1 MNKKVLI
8 VNGVERTLIV
18 DQEALLSDVLR
29 KQLHLTGV
37 KVGCGTGQCG
47 ACNVIVDGKLV
58 RSCVVKMKKL
68 DNRATV
74 TTIEGIGT
82 PLNLHPLQQAF
93 IVHGALQCGFCTP
106 GFIVSAK
113 ALLDVNASPTRDE
126 VRDWFQKNRN
136 ACRCTGYIMIVDAV
150 MAAAKVL
157 RGEMPA
163 SNLEYQMPADG
174 KVYGTSYPRPTSVAK
189 ATGTWD
195 FGEDMGL
202 QLPEGTL
209 QCALVQPEVSHAI
222 IKGIDTSEAEQ
233 MPGVFKVVTHKDVKG
248 KNRITGLITFPTN
261 KGDGWDRPILNDE
274 KIFQFGDVV
283 AIVCADTRENAK
295 AAAKKVKVDLE
306 VLPAYMNAPAAMAD
320 DAIEI
325 HPGTPNIYY
334 ELNLKKGE
342 ETAPIMAKAAHV
354 VEGEYYLQRQPH
366 LPIEPDV
373 GFAYIDDLK
382 RVVVHS
388 KSIGIHLHLYMI
400 APGLGLE
407 PDQLVIVQNP
417 TGATFGY
424 KFSPTLEALVAAAT
438 IATGRPC
445 FLGYDWYQQQTYT
458 GKRSPFWL
466 KLKLA
471 ADENGKL
478 LAMEGDWSVDH
489 GPYSEFGDLLTTR
502 GAQFVGAGYDIKNIR
517 SVGRTVCTNH
527 GWGSAF
533 RSYGSPQSFLASESL
548 MDELAKKMN
557 MDPLELRYI
566 NCYRPGATTP
576 TGQAPEVYPFPEMFD
591 ILRPKYQAA
600 LEKALTETTETKKRG
615 VGVSLGIYGCGL
627 DGPDTS
633 GAWAELLFNGDVM
646 VGNSWE
652 DHGQGAD
659 MGTLAFAHETLR
671 PMNLKPSQI
680 KLCLNDTSLTPN
692 SGPSGGS
699 RQNVVTGNAIKA
711 ACTLLLNAMRKAD
724 GTYRT
729 YDEMVKEQIA
739 VKHEGSWT
747 TPSTHMDDNQQGN
760 PFCIYMYCVFMS
772 EVEVDVTTGKTTVLK
787 MTSVGDYGTITNRL
801 VVDGQVYGGL
811 AQGIGLAL
819 TEDFENLKKHTTL
832 IGSGF
837 PFCKDITDDMEILYV
852 ESPRPEGPFGAAGAG
867 EGPLTSPHV
876 AILNA
881 IDNACGV
888 RVRAIPAYPEKVLKG
903 FKSAKKAYDVSD
915 AMEDGFMS
923 QGGIDTLKK

>member
-8 VNGVERTLIV
+8 VNGIERTLIV
-18 DQEALLSDVLR
+18 NQEALLSDVLR
-29 KQLHLTGV
+29 KQLHLTGT

-58 RSCVVKMKKL
+58 RSCVVKMKRVE
-68 DNRATV
+68 NRAQI

-82 PLNLHPLQQAF
+82 ALNLHPLQQAF
-93 IVHGALQCGFCTP
+93 ISHGALQCGFCTP

-113 ALLDVNASPTRDE
+113 ALLDANSSPTREE

-136 ACRCTGYIMIVDAV
+136 ACRCTGYVMIVDAV
-150 MAAAKVL
+150 MDAAKVL

-163 SNLEYQMPADG
+163 TNLEYKMPADG
-174 KVYGTSYPRPTSVAK
+174 KVYGTCYPRPTSVAK
-189 ATGTWD
+189 VTGTWD

-222 IKGIDTSEAEQ
+222 IKGIDTSEAEK

-295 AAAKKVKVDLE
+295 AAAKMVKVDLE

-342 ETAPIMAKAAHV
+342 ETAPIMEQAAHV

-366 LPIEPDV
+366 MPIEPDV
-373 GFAYIDDLK
+373 GFAYIDSQE

-407 PDQLVIVQNP
+407 PDKLVIVQNP

-438 IATGRPC
+438 MATGKPC

-466 KLKLA
+466 KAKLA
-471 ADENGKL
+471 ADKDGRF
-478 LAMEGDWSVDH
+478 LALESDWSVDH
-489 GPYSEFGDLLTTR
+489 GPYSEFGDLLTVR
-502 GAQFVGAGYDIKNIR
+502 GAQFIGAGYDIKNIR
-517 SVGRTVCTNH
+517 GVGRTVCTNH

-533 RSYGSPQSFLASESL
+533 RAYGSPQSFLASESL
-548 MDELAKKMN
+548 VDELAKKMG
-557 MDPLELRYI
+557 MDPFELRYL

-576 TGQAPEVYPFPEMFD
+576 TGQKPEVYCFPEMFD
-591 ILRPKYQAA
+591 LLRPKYRAA
-600 LEKALTETTETKKRG
+600 LDKAKIESTETKKRG

-633 GAWAELLFNGDVM
+633 GSWAELLPNGDVM

-671 PMNLKPSQI
+671 PLDLKPSQI

-699 RQNVVTGNAIKA
+699 RQNVVTGNSIKA
-711 ACTLLLNAMRKAD
+711 SCTLLLNAMRKAD
-724 GTYRT
+724 GSYRS

-747 TPSTHMDDNQQGN
+747 TPSTHMDDNQQGD
-760 PFCIYMYCVFMS
+760 PFCIYMYCLFMS
-772 EVEVDVTTGKTTVLK
+772 EVEVDVATGKTSVLK
-787 MTSVGDYGTITNRL
+787 MTTVGDYGTITNRL

-819 TEDFENLKKHTTL
+819 TEDFENLKKHTNL

-837 PFCKDITDDMEILYV
+837 PFCKDITDDMELIYL
-852 ESPRPEGPFGAAGAG
+852 ETPRPEGPFGAAGVG

-903 FKSAKKAYDVSD
+903 LKSAKKAYDVSD
-915 AMEDGFMS
+915 ALEDGYMS